1 VKQVA
6 RVVFWVLL
14 TLAALALVWAFRGAV
29 VLLLIAVAV
38 AGAVRPII
46 DDLHAR
52 GVPFR
57 LAIAIA
63 YGAGLGVVALLVSVL
78 AARLVVEIPLA
89 ADSLVQSYGQHLE
102 RAIGEFR
109 AAAVAQQALGSTV
122 ALLDLIGRVL
132 LVIVLSIYW
141 TGRRDTIERLWLSF
155 LPVERRRGARSIWI
169 ETQRAVGA
177 VLRRELGQSI
187 LVTLALSLGLWLAG
201 VELWALATTAVLALR
216 LIPLLG
222 SGLSLAAVVLAA
234 APSGVLP
241 TVAAALVGLAVLG
254 VLRVLV
260 ARWLPD
266 ERPLDPILSVPVVLA
281 LASSFG
287 VAGLIAA
294 PLVAAAI
301 QTAYVEAAA
310 ARLNGGK
317 LPRIDDLAGRLSRLE
332 RRLRWSSPPPAVT
345 NLLARLQLLVSRA
358 AR

>member
-38 AGAVRPII
+38 AGAVRPVI

-57 LAIAIA
+57 LAIAVA
-63 YGAGLGVVALLVSVL
+63 YGAGLGIVGLLVYVL

-89 ADSLVQSYGQHLE
+89 ADQLVESYGQHLE

-109 AAAVAQQALGSTV
+109 GAAVAQQALGSTM

-141 TGRRDTIERLWLSF
+141 TARRDAIERLWLSF
-155 LPVERRRGARSIWI
+155 LPVERRRGARLIWI
-169 ETQRAVGA
+169 ETQQAVGT

-187 LVTLALSLGLWLAG
+187 LAALALSLGLWLAG
-201 VELWALATTAVLALR
+201 VELWALATTVVLALR

-222 SGLSLAAVVLAA
+222 SGLALAAAVLAAV
-234 APSGVLP
+234 PSGALP
-241 TVAAALVGLAVLG
+241 TVTAAILGVAVLG
-254 VLRVLV
+254 VLRFLI

-266 ERPLDPILSVPVVLA
+266 ERPLDPILAVPVVLA

-310 ARLNGGK
+310 LRVREGK
-317 LPRIDDLAGRLSRLE
+317 VPRIDDLDGRLSRIE
-332 RRLRWSSPPPAVT
+332 RRLRWSSPPPAVS
-345 NLLARLQLLVSRA
+345 NLLARLQLLVARA
-358 AR
+358 R